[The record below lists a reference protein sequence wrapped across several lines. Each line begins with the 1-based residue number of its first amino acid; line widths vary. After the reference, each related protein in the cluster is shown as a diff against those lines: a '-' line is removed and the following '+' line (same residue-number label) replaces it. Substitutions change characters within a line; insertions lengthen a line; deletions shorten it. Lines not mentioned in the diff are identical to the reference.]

1 MIISKKRRTYI
12 NMEDINKYALRIIKR
27 KSYFIKEF
35 RDKLLLSYDEL
46 KTNKLI
52 REFICLDLL
61 NDKELIYLKMNNL
74 INQKL
79 YGKNYI
85 VDYFLNKNIS
95 TNLINYTLNLF
106 DDNLFIANKEKI
118 TNKLIEKGKT
128 TEYIEKYLSYK
139 GY

>member
-1 MIISKKRRTYI
+1 
-12 NMEDINKYALRIIKR
+12 MEDINKYALRIIKR

-35 RDKLLLSYDEL
+35 RDKLLLSYDEV

-95 TNLINYTLNLF
+95 VNLINYTLNLF
-106 DDNLFIANKEKI
+106 DNNLFIANKEKI

>member
-1 MIISKKRRTYI
+1 
-12 NMEDINKYALRIIKR
+12 MEDINKYALRIIKR

-35 RDKLLLSYDEL
+35 RDKLLLSYDEV

-95 TNLINYTLNLF
+95 INLINYTLNLF

-118 TNKLIEKGKT
+118 INKLIEKGKT
-128 TEYIEKYLSYK
+128 TEYIEKYLFYK

>member
-1 MIISKKRRTYI
+1 MD
-12 NMEDINKYALRIIKR
+12 DINKYALRIIKR

-35 RDKLLLSYDEL
+35 RDKLLLRYDEV

-106 DDNLFIANKEKI
+106 DDNLFITNKGKI

>member
-1 MIISKKRRTYI
+1 
-12 NMEDINKYALRIIKR
+12 MEDINKYALRIIKR

-35 RDKLLLSYDEL
+35 RDKLLLRYDEL

-85 VDYFLNKNIS
+85 VDYFINKNIS
-95 TNLINYTLNLF
+95 INLINYTLNLF

-118 TNKLIEKGKT
+118 INKLIEKGKT

>member
-1 MIISKKRRTYI
+1 
-12 NMEDINKYALRIIKR
+12 MEDINKYALRIIKR

-35 RDKLLLSYDEL
+35 RDKLLLRYDEL

-118 TNKLIEKGKT
+118 INKLIEKGKT

>member
-1 MIISKKRRTYI
+1 
-12 NMEDINKYALRIIKR
+12 MEDINKYALRIIKR

-35 RDKLLLSYDEL
+35 RDKLLLSYDEV

-61 NDKELIYLKMNNL
+61 NDKELIYIKMNNL

-85 VDYFLNKNIS
+85 VNYFKNKNIS

-106 DDNLFIANKEKI
+106 DDNLFIANKERI
-118 TNKLIEKGKT
+118 INKLIEKGKT
-128 TEYIEKYLSYK
+128 TEYIENYLSYK

>member
-1 MIISKKRRTYI
+1 
-12 NMEDINKYALRIIKR
+12 MEDINKYALRIIKR

-35 RDKLLLSYDEL
+35 RDKLLLSYDEA

-61 NDKELIYLKMNNL
+61 NDRELIYLKMNNL

-106 DDNLFIANKEKI
+106 DNNLFIANKEKI

>member
-1 MIISKKRRTYI
+1 
-12 NMEDINKYALRIIKR
+12 MEDINKYALRIIKR

-35 RDKLLLSYDEL
+35 RDKLLLSYDEV

-106 DDNLFIANKEKI
+106 NDNLFLTNKEKI

>member
-1 MIISKKRRTYI
+1 MT
-12 NMEDINKYALRIIKR
+12 MDDINKYALRIIKR

-35 RDKLLLSYDEL
+35 RDKLLLRYDEV

-106 DDNLFIANKEKI
+106 DDNLFITNKGKI

>member
-1 MIISKKRRTYI
+1 
-12 NMEDINKYALRIIKR
+12 MEDINKYALRIIKR

-35 RDKLLLSYDEL
+35 RDKLLLRYDEL

-85 VDYFLNKNIS
+85 VDYFINKNIS
-95 TNLINYTLNLF
+95 INLINYTLNLF

-128 TEYIEKYLSYK
+128 TEYIEKHLSYK

>member
-1 MIISKKRRTYI
+1 
-12 NMEDINKYALRIIKR
+12 MEDINKYALRIIKR

-35 RDKLLLSYDEL
+35 RDKLLLSYDEV

>member
-1 MIISKKRRTYI
+1 
-12 NMEDINKYALRIIKR
+12 MEDINKYALRIIKR

-35 RDKLLLSYDEL
+35 RDKLLLSYDEV

-85 VDYFLNKNIS
+85 VDYFINKNIS
-95 TNLINYTLNLF
+95 INLINYTLNLF
-106 DDNLFIANKEKI
+106 DGSLFIANKEKI

>member
-1 MIISKKRRTYI
+1 
-12 NMEDINKYALRIIKR
+12 MEDINKYALRIIKR

-35 RDKLLLSYDEL
+35 RDKLLLSYDEV

-61 NDKELIYLKMNNL
+61 NDRELIYLKMNNL

-95 TNLINYTLNLF
+95 VNLINYTLNLF
-106 DDNLFIANKEKI
+106 DNNLFIANKEKI

>member
-1 MIISKKRRTYI
+1 
-12 NMEDINKYALRIIKR
+12 MEDINKYALRIIKR

-35 RDKLLLSYDEL
+35 RDKLLLSYDEV

-85 VDYFLNKNIS
+85 VNYFQNKNIS

>member
-1 MIISKKRRTYI
+1 
-12 NMEDINKYALRIIKR
+12 MEDINKYALRIIKR

-35 RDKLLLSYDEL
+35 RDKLLLSYDEV

-118 TNKLIEKGKT
+118 INKLIEKGKT

>member
-1 MIISKKRRTYI
+1 
-12 NMEDINKYALRIIKR
+12 MEDINKYALRIIKR

-35 RDKLLLSYDEL
+35 RDKLLLSYDEV

-52 REFICLDLL
+52 KEFICLDLL

-85 VDYFLNKNIS
+85 VNYFLNKNIS
-95 TNLINYTLNLF
+95 ANLINYTLNLF

>member
-1 MIISKKRRTYI
+1 
-12 NMEDINKYALRIIKR
+12 MEDINKYALRIIKR

-35 RDKLLLSYDEL
+35 RDKLLLRYDEL

-85 VDYFLNKNIS
+85 VDYFINKNIS
-95 TNLINYTLNLF
+95 INLINYTLNLF

-118 TNKLIEKGKT
+118 INKLIEKGKT
-128 TEYIEKYLSYK
+128 TEYIEKHLSYK

>member
-1 MIISKKRRTYI
+1 
-12 NMEDINKYALRIIKR
+12 MEDINKYALRIIKR

-35 RDKLLLSYDEL
+35 RDKLLLSYDEV

-61 NDKELIYLKMNNL
+61 NDKELIYLKMNNF

-85 VDYFLNKNIS
+85 VNYFQNKNIS

>member
-1 MIISKKRRTYI
+1 
-12 NMEDINKYALRIIKR
+12 MEDINKYALRIIKR

-46 KTNKLI
+46 KTNKII

-61 NDKELIYLKMNNL
+61 NDKELIYIRMNNL

-106 DDNLFIANKEKI
+106 DDNLFLANKEKI

>member
-1 MIISKKRRTYI
+1 MD
-12 NMEDINKYALRIIKR
+12 DINKYALRIIKR

-85 VDYFLNKNIS
+85 VYYFRNKNIS

-106 DDNLFIANKEKI
+106 DDSLFIANKEKI

>member
-1 MIISKKRRTYI
+1 
-12 NMEDINKYALRIIKR
+12 MEDINKYALRIIKR

-35 RDKLLLSYDEL
+35 RDKLLLSYDEV

-128 TEYIEKYLSYK
+128 TEYIEKYLFYK

>member
-1 MIISKKRRTYI
+1 
-12 NMEDINKYALRIIKR
+12 MEDINKYALRIIKR

-35 RDKLLLSYDEL
+35 RDKLLLRYDEL

-95 TNLINYTLNLF
+95 INLINYTLNLF
-106 DDNLFIANKEKI
+106 DDNLFIENKEKI

>member
-1 MIISKKRRTYI
+1 
-12 NMEDINKYALRIIKR
+12 MEDINKYALRIIKR
-27 KSYFIKEF
+27 RSYFIKEF
-35 RDKLLLSYDEL
+35 RDKLLLRYDEL

-85 VDYFLNKNIS
+85 VDYFRNKNIS

-106 DDNLFIANKEKI
+106 DDSLFIANKEKI